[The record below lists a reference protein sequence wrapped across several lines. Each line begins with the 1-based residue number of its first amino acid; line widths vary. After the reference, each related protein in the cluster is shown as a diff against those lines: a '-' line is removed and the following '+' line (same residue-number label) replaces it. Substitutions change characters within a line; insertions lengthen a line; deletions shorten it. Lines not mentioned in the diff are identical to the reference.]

1 MKTPIVTGG
10 SNLPSVLFIV
20 FLILKLTN
28 TIFWSWWW
36 VTAPLWIP
44 VALATVIGV
53 VTGISISVFPKL
65 LNIKTLKSLKD
76 KLNG

>member
-1 MKTPIVTGG
+1 MKTPIAAGG

-28 TIFWSWWW
+28 TISWSWWW

-44 VALATVIGV
+44 VALAMVMGV
-53 VTGISISVFPKL
+53 VVGVGLTLFPKL
-65 LNIKTLKSLKD
+65 LNLTTLKSLKD

>member
-1 MKTPIVTGG
+1 MKTPIAGG
-10 SNLPSVLFIV
+10 ANLPSVLFIV

-44 VALATVIGV
+44 VALATVMGV
-53 VTGISISVFPKL
+53 GIGISITLFPKL